1 MLEEQGFKSLKFYNK
16 NNKEIVFPDIYSAGV
31 DHQQQI
37 EQSEEN
43 KDDQY
48 EYNNNNVEDIY
59 YDEIDQEEL
68 DRLLEDTEINPNFHQ
83 DKYKDIYED
92 ADKENDTQDM
102 YMDHPEED
110 IILYDDEDK
119 DDDVINE

>member
-16 NNKEIVFPDIYSAGV
+16 NNKEIVLPDIYLAGV

-37 EQSEEN
+37 EKSEEN

-83 DKYKDIYED
+83 DKYKDI
-92 ADKENDTQDM
+92 
-102 YMDHPEED
+102 
-110 IILYDDEDK
+110 
-119 DDDVINE
+119 